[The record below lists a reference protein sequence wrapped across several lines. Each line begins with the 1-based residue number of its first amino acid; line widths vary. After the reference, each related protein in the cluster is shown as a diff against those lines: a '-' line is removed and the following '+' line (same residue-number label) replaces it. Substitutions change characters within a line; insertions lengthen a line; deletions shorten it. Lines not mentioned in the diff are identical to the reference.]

1 MYLVTTCSTLEP
13 IFYTLVHSSVLQ
25 VAVAGRQEKQ
35 GLLCWPYKK
44 YNCVKNIFIDLDII
58 FICVMSTKLP
68 MISLVEV
75 ELQYPT

>member
-1 MYLVTTCSTLEP
+1 M
-13 IFYTLVHSSVLQ
+13 
-25 VAVAGRQEKQ
+25 GRQGKQ

-44 YNCVKNIFIDLDII
+44 CNCVKNVFIDYLGII

-75 ELQYPT
+75 ELISYIKKV